1 MAKDINIH
9 ITLSGD
15 GVLKKVSTEAKKASK
30 ETDKLDKSTKKYNKT
45 QEEQYT
51 RQKQGV
57 IQTANTTKNFSKL
70 QQATDGG
77 GAGGLVR
84 AYALLAANVFALT
97 AAFGVLSRSAQI
109 DTLNESM

>member
-45 QEEQYT
+45 QEELYT

-70 QQATDGG
+70 QKMK
-77 GAGGLVR
+77 L
-84 AYALLAANVFALT
+84 
-97 AAFGVLSRSAQI
+97 QI
-109 DTLNESM
+109 L